1 MSDLLNAIDA
11 IDAHITDPQQGL
23 GADVFRLVSRL
34 TPMVNV
40 DLLVKNERG
49 EILLTWRS
57 DEFYGPGW
65 HIPGGIVRFKET
77 FHARIHAV
85 AQSELD
91 ARVEHDEMP
100 CMVTQC
106 INPTRQTRG
115 HFISHLFACRLTS
128 ALKTSQKFERQNP
141 INGRW
146 AWHASLPEDFI
157 SEQKEIYAPLFPE
170 QT

>member
-1 MSDLLNAIDA
+1 MPDLQNAIHV
-11 IDAHITDPQQGL
+11 IDAHITDPHQGL
-23 GADVFRLVSRL
+23 GEDVFQLVSRL

-77 FHARIHAV
+77 FHDRIHAV
-85 AQSELD
+85 SHAELH
-91 ARVEHDEMP
+91 ATVEHDEMP
-100 CMVTQC
+100 CLVTQC

-128 ALKTSQKFERQNP
+128 PLKDTLKYDPQSP
-141 INGRW
+141 TNGQW
-146 AWHASLPEDFI
+146 AWHTTLPDNFI
-157 SEQKEIYAPLFPE
+157 SEQRGIYGPLFPA
-170 QT
+170 

>member
-11 IDAHITDPQQGL
+11 IDTHITDPHHGL
-23 GADVFRLVSRL
+23 GEDVFRLVSRL

-49 EILLTWRS
+49 EILLTWRA

-85 AQSELD
+85 SHSELD
-91 ARVEHDEMP
+91 ASVEHDDTP

-106 INPTRQTRG
+106 INPTRKTRG

-128 ALKTSQKFERQNP
+128 PLNASLKHTPNNPQN
-141 INGRW
+141 GQW
-146 AWHASLPEDFI
+146 GWHAVLPNDFI
-157 SEQKEIYAPLFPE
+157 SAQKEIYAPLFPE
-170 QT
+170 EN